1 LKYQNILAPIAAA
14 LTLTLAPLASHA
26 SLVLRITDGAD
37 TVSIQDGGAL
47 DNQPAP
53 DAVGFTGSFKG
64 WNLTTSVGTSGADP
78 LAMHFTAF
86 VVGDKSSGKIWLE
99 LTDTDLLAG
108 LGLVGLSASGVGFAG
123 NVGIQGSW
131 AGYVDDSNALFG
143 TATSVFSSS
152 GFGAAGGTASVP
164 LSDTYSASLVTSF
177 DYGGSTTDSL
187 QGSSFDVRMDVL
199 SVAEPT
205 SVALVGLALLG
216 LGVARRRKDCL
227 FRQ

>member
-1 LKYQNILAPIAAA
+1 MRA
-14 LTLTLAPLASHA
+14 
-26 SLVLRITDGAD
+26 
-37 TVSIQDGGAL
+37 
-47 DNQPAP
+47 
-53 DAVGFTGSFKG
+53 TG
-64 WNLTTSVGTSGADP
+64 
-78 LAMHFTAF
+78 
-86 VVGDKSSGKIWLE
+86 VGDGTCNQINPLIY
-99 LTDTDLLAG
+99 TDP
-108 LGLVGLSASGVGFAG
+108 
-123 NVGIQGSW
+123 
-131 AGYVDDSNALFG
+131 YKC
-143 TATSVFSSS
+143 